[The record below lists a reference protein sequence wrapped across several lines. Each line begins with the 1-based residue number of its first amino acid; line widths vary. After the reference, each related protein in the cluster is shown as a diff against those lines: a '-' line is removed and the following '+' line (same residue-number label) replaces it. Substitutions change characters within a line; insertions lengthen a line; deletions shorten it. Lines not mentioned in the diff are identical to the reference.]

1 MIQPT
6 RPVTALAS
14 RIIAKQALPL
24 PLARPAASASVGSSG
39 SRGFASLSRGGYG
52 SLNRGGYASL
62 SRGGYTSLPRG
73 GYGRPVLGAQRGGY
87 GVIVPQQQQVSIRWK
102 SDSSPSLRKW
112 GFEEITSSLPTDS
125 ASPTHHP
132 ILIDVREPAELTAT
146 GIIPSAVSVP
156 LGSQPDA
163 LFLTPEEFET
173 RFGFPKPGMAEGES
187 KDPVVFYCKAGV
199 RARTAAQL
207 AVQAGY
213 DADRVGVY
221 EGSWLEWA
229 KKGGRVEKWEG
240 GN

>member
-6 RPVTALAS
+6 RPITALAS
-14 RIIAKQALPL
+14 RVVAKQAL
-24 PLARPAASASVGSSG
+24 PLARPAASAVRSS
-39 SRGFASLSRGGYG
+39 SRGL
-52 SLNRGGYASL
+52 ASL
-62 SRGGYTSLPRG
+62 SRGGYTPLSRG
-73 GYGRPVLGAQRGGY
+73 GYGRAVLGAQRGGY
-87 GVIVPQQQQVSIRWK
+87 GVVVSQQQASIRWK
-102 SDSSPSLRKW
+102 SDSSSPSLRKW
-112 GFEEITSSLPTDS
+112 GFEEITSSLPADS
-125 ASPTHHP
+125 ASPTHKPHHP
-132 ILIDVREPAELTAT
+132 ILVDVREPAELTAT

-173 RFGFPKPGMAEGES
+173 RFGFPKPGVAEGES

-207 AVQAGY
+207 ALQAGY

-221 EGSWLEWA
+221 EGSWLDWA